1 MKEEVLLS
9 ILILSVSLGNY
20 YHEQSEKNEQ
30 SNLVTLDQYISRIVH
45 KALQY
50 SPQMVAIV
58 IILRYLFS

>member
-1 MKEEVLLS
+1 MKPEVLLS

-20 YHEQSEKNEQ
+20 YHEKSEKNEQ
-30 SNLVTLDQYISRIVH
+30 LSSVTLTQYILRIIH

-58 IILRYLFS
+58 IILIYLFS